1 MSQSQLLQHNSPM
14 CSSMRSALGP
24 GARLQIVV
32 ILLKDG
38 LLLLSLAA
46 LLLFLILP
54 AARLARRGAV
64 APLRAPAG
72 AGASGGPAGTAA
84 RARLA
89 VLIPSRPVQS
99 VKALKE
105 VGTCTTHRVKCSDTS
120 GTLACHR
127 TSYGLKS
134 MVAGRSYKPVGVR
147 LVVCC

>member
-84 RARLA
+84 RAA

-105 VGTCTTHRVKCSDTS
+105 VGTCTTHRVNTVTQVAPSVVT
-120 GTLACHR
+120 GHR
-127 TSYGLKS
+127 MASR
-134 MVAGRSYKPVGVR
+134 A
-147 LVVCC
+147 